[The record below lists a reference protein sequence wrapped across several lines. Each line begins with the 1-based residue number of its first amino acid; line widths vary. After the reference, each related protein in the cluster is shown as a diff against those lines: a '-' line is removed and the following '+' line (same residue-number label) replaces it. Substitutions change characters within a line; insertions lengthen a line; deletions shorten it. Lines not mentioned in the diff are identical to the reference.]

1 MSIERTEDPSDST
14 GRYMPPEQVSTPER
28 EPSIKRNLHKIFI
41 LIFVV
46 IVVAILFFDS
56 IFGTTAQTKNQE
68 ALTPAQQPGIAI
80 DVKPNAQDVGKIE
93 SEQKEKA
100 KGKAEK
106 QAAADPTP
114 VNPVPGASG
123 RSVAPYQ
130 MPMPGSSSS
139 DDEFRRARQAS
150 EAANSSMIA
159 LSADSGISL
168 GANSESLSPDRGIQS
183 RIDMLRA
190 QDEQMR
196 ADQNA
201 NLALAQQQDGGQLDR
216 LASIITN
223 GGQAQSANQSP
234 RAQDSRFL
242 QSTSTAGSPK
252 TALKVRP
259 RTGDYLLCQGSIIPA
274 VILNPIFS
282 DLVGPI
288 RARVVSDVYDCLGNG
303 IKLIPKGAMVV
314 GAYSNDIRI
323 GQSKVLGAFSRII
336 FPNGSSVDLPG
347 SQALDQMGTAG
358 ITGEVNT
365 HFLKMLSTGLLLAV
379 IADAADPNRTTTVGV
394 QGTTSTGSAAGQVLT
409 DVSRVSLERYRVI
422 PATIT
427 TDPAIRINIDVN
439 QDMDLPPF
447 LTSST
452 R

>member
-1 MSIERTEDPSDST
+1 MSIERTEDPSDSS
-14 GRYMPPEQVSTPER
+14 GRYIPPEQVSTPDR

-46 IVVAILFFDS
+46 VVVVVLFFDS
-56 IFGTTAQTKNQE
+56 IFGTTAQTQKEE
-68 ALTPAQQPGIAI
+68 APTPAQQPGIAI
-80 DVKPNAQDVGKIE
+80 DVKPNAQDVTKIAT
-93 SEQKEKA
+93 EQKA
-100 KGKAEK
+100 AAEK
-106 QAAADPTP
+106 EAAPDPIP
-114 VNPVPGASG
+114 VNPIPGASG
-123 RSVAPYQ
+123 RPVSAT
-130 MPMPGSSSS
+130 PMPIPGLSTTNE
-139 DDEFRRARQAS
+139 DEFRRARQAS
-150 EAANSSMIA
+150 EAANASMIA
-159 LSADSGISL
+159 LSGDSAIASL
-168 GANSESLSPDRGIQS
+168 SGTESQSPDRAIQS
-183 RIDMLRA
+183 RIEMLRA

-196 ADQNA
+196 AEQNA
-201 NLALAQQQDGGQLDR
+201 NLALAQRQDGGQLDR
-216 LASIITN
+216 LASLISS
-223 GGQAQSANQSP
+223 GGQAQPSTQSP
-234 RAQDSRFL
+234 RAQDSNFL
-242 QSTSTAGSPK
+242 QSTSALGASK
-252 TALKVRP
+252 SALKVRP
-259 RTGDYLLCQGSIIPA
+259 RTGEFLLCQGSIIPA

-358 ITGEVNT
+358 ISGEVNT

-379 IADAADPNRTTTVGV
+379 IADAADPDRTTTVGV